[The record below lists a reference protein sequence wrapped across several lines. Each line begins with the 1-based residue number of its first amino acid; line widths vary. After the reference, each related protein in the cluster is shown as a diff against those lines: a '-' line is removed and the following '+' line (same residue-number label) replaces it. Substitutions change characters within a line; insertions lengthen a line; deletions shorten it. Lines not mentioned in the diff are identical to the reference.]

1 MREGPVSDSLAQY
14 GNQASARRKATTV
27 PVKAGNPGQSRH
39 AGRGIWT
46 WLLLLGL
53 ALASAPGPAVA
64 ETLGEKEVAVRAAFL
79 FRLAF
84 FVNWPDSAFG
94 SASAPLVFCL
104 TDGTTPQLRT
114 LLATQT
120 VQRSV
125 RGRKIEVRQLAAATT
140 TSECHL
146 VYSDAGTAPPLGPQS
161 ANTLAVVDTLD
172 GLAKAGTVALVREE
186 HDGNTKLQFYVHRER
201 LRELSVS
208 LNAQLMQLARF
219 YEPAA

>member
-1 MREGPVSDSLAQY
+1 MIARQVRDSLAQY
-14 GNQASARRKATTV
+14 GNQASARRKATEFRVTT
-27 PVKAGNPGQSRH
+27 GNPGRSRH
-39 AGRGIWT
+39 ASSSIWT
-46 WLLLLGL
+46 FLLLLGFT
-53 ALASAPGPAVA
+53 LASGIGSAFA
-64 ETLGEKEVAVRAAFL
+64 ETLSEKEVAVRAAFL

-84 FVNWPDSAFG
+84 FVNWPESAFG

-125 RGRKIEVRQLAAATT
+125 RGRKIEVRQLVAAATT
-140 TSECHL
+140 TECHL
-146 VYSDAGTAPPLGPQS
+146 VYSDAGTESPLGPLS
-161 ANTLAVVDTLD
+161 ANTLAIVDTLD
-172 GLAKAGTVALVREE
+172 GLAKAGAVALVREE
-186 HDGNTKLQFYVHRER
+186 HDGNTKLQFYVYRER